1 MQDPRWYSAQ
11 FYLRVGDMRSQSI
24 NQHSESTS
32 RISAAASSQHEG
44 DLTKHSDDLIRP
56 FGRIIRTEW
65 SFKAAA
71 SPPTDGVI
79 NLAARSIREYPDHA
93 SEAEAG

>member
-1 MQDPRWYSAQ
+1 
-11 FYLRVGDMRSQSI
+11 MRSQSI
-24 NQHSESTS
+24 NQ
-32 RISAAASSQHEG
+32 

-71 SPPTDGVI
+71 SPPTDGV
-79 NLAARSIREYPDHA
+79 NLAACSIREYPDHA
-93 SEAEAG
+93 SEAETKRAESGKRDEDSPSRVVK